1 MRAGSPVHR
10 LAMMTTE
17 DRGRRFV
24 RAEPDCI
31 FCGIVA
37 GEISSTTIAQSERVI
52 AFMDINPVT
61 PGHALAVPRSHA
73 TDLFDITTD
82 DLAACVHLAQQ
93 IAGRAKDRLG
103 ADGVNLLNCSGEAA
117 KQTVFHFHI
126 HVIPRFKDQPGK
138 DAIGLPWDSVPG
150 NPDEIER
157 IGKLL
162 S

>member
-1 MRAGSPVHR
+1 
-10 LAMMTTE
+10 MMTTD
-17 DRGRRFV
+17 DRGLFV
-24 RAEPDCI
+24 HAEPDCI

-37 GEISSTTIAQSERVI
+37 GEISSATIAQSEGAI

-61 PGHALAVPRSHA
+61 PGHALAVPLSHS
-73 TDLFDITTD
+73 TNLFDITPV
-82 DLAACVHLAQQ
+82 DLAACIHLAQE
-93 IAGRAKDRLG
+93 IARRAKDRLG

-126 HVIPRFKDQPGK
+126 HVVPRFKNQPGK

>member
-1 MRAGSPVHR
+1 
-10 LAMMTTE
+10 MMTTE
-17 DRGRRFV
+17 DQGRGFV
-24 RAEPDCI
+24 RSEPDCI
-31 FCGIVA
+31 FCGVVA
-37 GEISSTTIAQSERVI
+37 GEIPSTTIAQSERVV
-52 AFMDINPVT
+52 AFMDIDPVT
-61 PGHALAVPRSHA
+61 RGHALAVPRSHA
-73 TDLFDITTD
+73 TNLFDVAPQ
-82 DLAACVHLAQQ
+82 DLAACVLLAQE